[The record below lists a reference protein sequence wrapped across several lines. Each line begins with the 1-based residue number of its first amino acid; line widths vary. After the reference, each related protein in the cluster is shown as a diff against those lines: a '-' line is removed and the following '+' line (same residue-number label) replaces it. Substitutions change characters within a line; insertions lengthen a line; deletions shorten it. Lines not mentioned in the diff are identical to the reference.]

1 MGDTPSHAGPIV
13 NIDAIDLADFG
24 HGDGFKAQLG
34 RIGPLL
40 GMEQLG
46 CMLTVVPPGKK
57 AFPCHNH
64 HVIEE
69 AMVILSGSGEYRFGA
84 DRHAVG
90 AGDVVSAPAGGRD
103 TAHQLINTGEEPL
116 RYLCFSTMQKT
127 DVVEYPDSN
136 KVGAVT
142 FSSSEDGTPS
152 FIHRAYAAEVDY
164 WEGEE

>member
-1 MGDTPSHAGPIV
+1 MSARKPPIV
-13 NIDAIDLADFG
+13 NIDALPLDDFG
-24 HGDGFKAQLG
+24 HGEAFKAGLG
-34 RIGPLL
+34 RIGPLI
-40 GMEQLG
+40 GMKQLG

-69 AMVILSGSGEYRFGA
+69 AMVILSGSGELRFGE
-84 DRHAVG
+84 DRHPVR
-90 AGDVVSAPAGGRD
+90 AGDVISTPAGGRE
-103 TAHQLINTGEEPL
+103 TAHQLINTGENEL
-116 RYLCFSTMQKT
+116 KYLCFSTMQKT

-142 FSSSEDGTPS
+142 WDDETGEPVFR
-152 FIHRAYAAEVDY
+152 HRAFAQEIDY